1 MKTFILSLILCVCGI
16 CSMHAEVVREG
27 TNFRVEQVKE
37 QGADF
42 PTYYTYTDKS
52 GKVYTIYRSK
62 NKSYYIK
69 KVSKKTGKEYKQ
81 YLPKEIQEE
90 LKRLNA

>member
-1 MKTFILSLILCVCGI
+1 MKFCIALILCVCGL

-37 QGADF
+37 QGVDI
-42 PTYYTYTDKS
+42 PTLYTYTDKK
-52 GKVYTIYRSK
+52 GAVHIIYRSTSG
-62 NKSYYIK
+62 SYYIK
-69 KVSKKTGKEYKQ
+69 KLSKKTGQEYKQ
-81 YLPKEIQEE
+81 YLPKEVQAE